1 MDVDTT
7 SENSALT
14 TVISGETPTDL
25 FNEAPTLRALNDAKD
40 DAAYEVL
47 VASIPSRNKC
57 QYGRINYVKVE
68 PYRTKKSKKTAW
80 YWNPALAE
88 ELIRT
93 SKGMPSSKKR

>member
-1 MDVDTT
+1 MEVDTT

-25 FNEAPTLRALNDAKD
+25 FNDAKD

-57 QYGRINYVKVE
+57 QCGRINYVKVE